1 MRQQQHWLNKQEA
14 HVWRSFLDLRR
25 RIESVIN
32 QQLSEDAGLS
42 SVDYE
47 LLVPLSESPDGLLR
61 ARDLGRIVGW
71 ERSRLSHQVRRMEQR
86 GLVTREDCATDARGS
101 MIRLTPEGRAAI
113 TAAAPEHVKI
123 VRRYFLDSL
132 TQEEIATLAAIYDRL
147 LAKIDSD
154 HPGTGA
160 A

>member
-1 MRQQQHWLNKQEA
+1 MRQQQWLNEQEA

-25 RIESVIN
+25 RIEAVIN
-32 QQLSEDAGLS
+32 QQLNEDAGLS

-47 LLVPLSESPDGLLR
+47 LVVPLSEAPDGVLR
-61 ARDLGRIVGW
+61 ARDLGRMVGW

-86 GLVTREDCATDARGS
+86 GLVAREDCATDARGL

-113 TAAAPEHVKI
+113 TAAAPEHVKV
-123 VRRYFLDSL
+123 VRRYFFDSL
-132 TQEEIATLAAIYDRL
+132 TKEEVATLAAVYDRL

-154 HPGTGA
+154 HPGAGPS
-160 A
+160 